1 MRNKGLIK
9 LFAILLAII
18 CIYQLSFTFI
28 ARRVENSAERY
39 AAGDSAKAQFYLD
52 SVLNQQAVSWIP
64 GITYQEARNN
74 EMNLGLDLKGGINVI
89 LQVSVKDIL
98 KSLSGNSQNPVFL
111 AALEQASHAQKNS
124 QEDFLDLFFERFEVL
139 RIEEKSELSLSSPA
153 VFGTK
158 DLSGQV
164 NPGDPDESVKA
175 VIRRKV
181 DAAVDDAFTVLH
193 ARIDKFGVAQPNIQR
208 IGTSGR
214 ILVELPGVKNAER
227 VKKLLQSTAQLQ
239 FWDAYN
245 LGQIGE
251 AFLKADQQLR
261 PLVEAQRHAQALAEE
276 AHPGGKRSVADS
288 LLAQAEKAD
297 RAGLPQNWGPIRSQI
312 AQMGSPRR
320 PELFYAA
327 VKDTAQIDRYLS
339 LSALREHLPARFKFA
354 KFLWGIPDP
363 NVKGLLPLYAVKSN
377 RKDLAPLSGDVIVN
391 AQQEFNPRTGR
402 PIVTMQMDSKGAD
415 IWEKMTGEAYQNAT
429 AIAIVLDDVVYSA
442 PGVTSGAIS
451 GGRSE
456 ISGNF
461 SVAEAQDL
469 ATKLNAGKLPAPA
482 RIIQAEIVGP
492 SLGHESINAG
502 LKSFVIALIVVF
514 LYMIF
519 YYALAG
525 FFADLA
531 LLANLLFI
539 FGVLASLHA
548 VLTLPGIAG
557 IVLTIGMSV
566 DANVLIYE
574 RVKEELHRGE
584 ELKQSIHEGY
594 EHALSSILDANI
606 TTLLTGIVL
615 YIFGTGPIRGF
626 ATTLIIGILTS
637 LFSAIFLSR
646 LLIEGKLKRDK
657 GVSFYTRITEN
668 WLRNVN
674 VDFLGK
680 RKISYIASLALVVIS
695 LISLFTRGLDF
706 GVDFLGGRTYTVRF
720 DKPVSTR
727 AVADS
732 LAAQFIDA
740 DGNPVHPEVK
750 TFGGDEQVKIT
761 TKYKIDQS
769 GTQIDD
775 EIIAKLYRGLKPY
788 LPKAYTL
795 AQFKT
800 LDSQSQY
807 GIMESI
813 KVGPTIADD
822 IQKEALW
829 ALSFSLAI
837 VFLYILL
844 RFTKWQFSAGA
855 VLAVFHDSLIVLG
868 VFSLLHGY
876 VPFSLEIDQAFIA
889 AILTVI
895 GYSLND
901 TVIVFDRI
909 REYFKVRVKQCFGDQ
924 INAAINSTLSRTLNT
939 SLTTFFVLLVIFLFG
954 GENIQGFMFA
964 IMVGIAV
971 GTYSS
976 VFIAT
981 PIMYDFGK
989 VRREDKSISP
999 RSVHPSAHRKGGTAG

>member
-1 MRNKGLIK
+1 MRNKSLIK
-9 LFAILLAII
+9 LFAILLGII

-28 ARRVENSAERY
+28 ARSVEKRAKLY
-39 AAGDSAKAQFYLD
+39 ARGDAGKEQFYLD
-52 SVLNQQAVSWIP
+52 SVSGQQAVGWIP
-64 GITYQEARNN
+64 GITYQEARDN

-98 KSLSGNSQNPVFL
+98 KSLANDSQNPIFL
-111 AALEQASHAQKNS
+111 AALHDASKAQERS
-124 QEDFLDLFFERFEVL
+124 QKDFLDLFFEYFQ
-139 RIEEKSELSLSSPA
+139 KLSARESGRLLLSSPA

-158 DLSGQV
+158 DLNGQI
-164 NPGDPDESVKA
+164 NPGDPDEAVQA
-175 VIRRKV
+175 VIRGKV
-181 DAAVDDAFTVLH
+181 DAAVDNAFTVLR

-227 VKKLLQSTAQLQ
+227 VKRLLQSTAQLQ

-245 LGQIGE
+245 LEQLGD
-251 AFLKADQQLR
+251 AFMKADEKLIPIVKAQQQTQKAKKSASLG
-261 PLVEAQRHAQALAEE
+261 H
-276 AHPGGKRSVADS
+276 KSVSDS
-288 LLAQAEKAD
+288 LLAQSHKAD
-297 RAGLPQNWGPIRSQI
+297 QKHLDQDRGPITSLIARAG
-312 AQMGSPRR
+312 SPKR
-320 PELFYAA
+320 PELFYATA
-327 VKDTAQIDRYLS
+327 QDTAKISAYLS
-339 LSALREHLPARFKFA
+339 MRAFREHLPPAFKFA

-363 NVKGLLPLYAVKSN
+363 NMKNLVPLYAVKSN
-377 RKDLAPLSGDVIVN
+377 RKDVAPLSGDVIVN
-391 AQQEFNPRTGR
+391 AQQQFNPRSGR
-402 PIVTMQMDSKGAD
+402 PIVTMQMDSKGAS
-415 IWEKMTGEAYQNAT
+415 IWEKMTGKAYQQGT
-429 AIAIVLDDVVYSA
+429 AIAIVLDDIVYSA

-519 YYALAG
+519 YYSLAG

-574 RVKEELHRGE
+574 RVKEELIKGKG
-584 ELKQSIHEGY
+584 LKQSINEGY
-594 EHALSSILDANI
+594 EHALSSIMDANI
-606 TTLLTGIVL
+606 TTLLTGIIL
-615 YIFGTGPIRGF
+615 YVFGTGPIRGF

-646 LLIEGKLKRDK
+646 LLIEGKLKKDK
-657 GVSFYTRITEN
+657 GVTFYTKITKN
-668 WLRNVN
+668 WFQNVKFN
-674 VDFLGK
+674 FLDK
-680 RKISYIASLALVVIS
+680 RKISYVVSSILILIS
-695 LISLFTRGLDF
+695 LVSLFTRGLNF

-732 LAAQFIDA
+732 LAAQFTDA
-740 DGNPVHPEVK
+740 DGNPVRPEVK
-750 TFGGDEQVKIT
+750 TFGGDNQVKIT

-769 GTQIDD
+769 GTQLDD
-775 EIIAKLYRGLKPY
+775 EITQKLYDGLRAY
-788 LPKAYTL
+788 LPAGYTL
-795 AQFKT
+795 DQFKT
-800 LDSQSQY
+800 LDNQSKY
-807 GIMESI
+807 GIMQSI

-822 IQKEALW
+822 IQKEAFW
-829 ALSFSLAI
+829 ALLFSLAV
-837 VFLYILL
+837 VFIYILI
-844 RFTKWQFSAGA
+844 RFAKWQFSAGA
-855 VLAVFHDSLIVLG
+855 VIAVFHDSLIVLG

-909 REYFKVRVKQCFGDQ
+909 REYFKAHVKLSFGQQ
-924 INAAINSTLSRTLNT
+924 IDAAINSTLSRTLNT

-954 GENIQGFMFA
+954 GENIRGFMFA
-964 IMVGIAV
+964 IMVGVVV

-981 PIMYDFGK
+981 PIMYDFKRGGK
-989 VRREDKSISP
+989 DEPIQDEKSDRNAISNP
-999 RSVHPSAHRKGGTAG
+999 